1 MRLCPYETDCTR
13 LGLLLVHTLC
23 TCSPTPHTTTTW
35 QSWSLW
41 PLISMKPCPRNMAS
55 RIPRSLPRADIPSA
69 QNEQHDLASPM
80 DRLPNRPLLTLASK
94 PSWCFSSCRNV
105 TLLNEQIAPAWM
117 PPATVRGTVDILY
130 TCVFTITLCV
140 YTAIHINVP
149 PRGASPMWWYLR
161 KFKWTITGISA
172 PEAVLVTAVNQFQ
185 QAMRLRKAL
194 NNEINKPARNQKQG
208 ASRGA
213 RLLTRRLR

>member
-1 MRLCPYETDCTR
+1 MSSTILH
-13 LGLLLVHTLC
+13 LLWIAFQTAHS
-23 TCSPTPHTTTTW
+23 SP
-35 QSWSLW
+35 L
-41 PLISMKPCPRNMAS
+41 PLNPRGAS
-55 RIPRSLPRADIPSA
+55 VPVG
-69 QNEQHDLASPM
+69 
-80 DRLPNRPLLTLASK
+80 
-94 PSWCFSSCRNV
+94 NV

-161 KFKWTITGISA
+161 KFKWTITGIFA
-172 PEAVLVTAVNQFQ
+172 PEAVLVTAVNRFQ